1 MKLSVVLATGL
12 ALAPGSHAVYHRHI
26 KREVQGSQVKQVIY
40 DQDVTYQIKKGPQTT
55 VTEAIGT
62 AYSQYTI
69 TSTIGQPA
77 SSSASAASA
86 SSEATTS
93 SVPSSVED
101 ESFSS
106 TSASVSSSFSVADV
120 TSDTTSSWAAPSSS
134 SSAEAWAAP
143 SSSSS
148 WEAPSSSAAAWSA
161 PSSSS
166 SAAAWSAPS
175 SSSATTLAAQTFSS
189 SASTSASASAYA
201 QTLSSSVVSSAP
213 SSSSAAVYSSTS
225 TSSSASASSSSGSD
239 SSSSD
244 DDFNS
249 LEAFKK
255 SILAEHNAKRALH
268 SAGSLTWNETLYE
281 YASNYADE
289 YSCPSNG
296 ALTHSGGPYGE
307 NLGAGYSSG
316 KATVDAWYDE
326 NSQYSYSSP
335 GFNEATGHFTQ
346 VIWAS
351 TTQLGCAYKK
361 CDSDFGYY
369 VVCEYYPPG
378 NVVGNTWR
386 DR

>member
-120 TSDTTSSWAAPSSS
+120 TSDTTSSWA
-134 SSAEAWAAP
+134 
-143 SSSSS
+143 
-148 WEAPSSSAAAWSA
+148 A

-378 NVVGNTWR
+378 NVVGNTWSKNVQN
-386 DR
+386 